1 MRILFLAPQPFYQ
14 ERGTPIAVRLAT
26 QSLAKQL
33 STGVSDPIDLVVYNE
48 GSDISIPGVK
58 ILRIPTPKWLSGV
71 RPGISCKKIVCDIV
85 MLVYTLRL
93 ILQSKESRY
102 DLIHAVEESVFIAWI
117 AKRLFGIPYV
127 YDMDSSLAQQLTE
140 RWWWCKP
147 ALSLLRFME
156 GVAIRGSIAV
166 APMCEALKTLAIE
179 NGSSSTVVL
188 RDVSLLT
195 DESGAILDRS
205 EVFGLNIGQ
214 NERVVLYV
222 GNLEP
227 YQGID
232 LLLEACAGIT
242 DKLTET
248 RVVVVGGTKPTIE
261 RYQAKAEKLG
271 IFRIVD
277 FIGPRPV
284 QALASLLGAADVLV
298 SPRIKGSN
306 TPMKV
311 YSYLHSGT
319 ALLATDLP
327 THQQVLNDEI
337 ALMAAADADSFGA
350 GLVKL
355 LNDEGLRRRL
365 GDNARRIAREL
376 YTLEAFEEQ
385 LATLY
390 RGIHSS
396 LVGQERES
404 VEVVENL

>member
-33 STGVSDPIDLVVYNE
+33 GGTGGEPIDLVVYNE
-48 GSDISIPGVK
+48 GAEIAIPGVR

-71 RPGISCKKIVCDIV
+71 RPGISCKKLVCDLV
-85 MLVYTLRL
+85 MLIYTLRL
-93 ILQSKESRY
+93 ILRSKERRY

-117 AKRLFGIPYV
+117 AKRLFGIPYI

-166 APMCEALKTLAIE
+166 APMCEALKTVAIE
-179 NGSSSTVVL
+179 SGSSSTVVL
-188 RDVSLLT
+188 RDVSLLSE
-195 DESGAILDRS
+195 ESSAVLNRS
-205 EVFGLNIGQ
+205 EVFGRAIDQ
-214 NERVVLYV
+214 NDRVVLYV

-232 LLLEACAGIT
+232 LMLEACAT
-242 DKLTET
+242 VADRLTLT
-248 RVVVVGGTKPTIE
+248 KIVVVGGTKPTIE
-261 RYQAKAEKLG
+261 RYQAKAAKLG
-271 IFRIVD
+271 LGAIVN

-327 THQQVLNDEI
+327 THQQVLNNEI
-337 ALMAAADADSFGA
+337 ALLAAADADSFGA

-355 LNDEGLRRRL
+355 LDDAELRRSL
-365 GDNARRIAREL
+365 GDNARRVAREL

-396 LVGQERES
+396 LEGQEQES